1 MEQNEFFQQ
10 LQLKEIFYNCTECS
24 SPIEILSINEIDIE
38 FKCIKNNHNKKIS
51 IKEYIEKMKHFN
63 DENELGQKTV
73 RILPCPQTPREKNE
87 GRYLEMKNKVQGS
100 YLVIFRGEFAGRGV
114 YGQFFVLSRKKLED
128 FIEDMTLGLKVYTS
142 DNYEN
147 I

>member
-63 DENELGQKTV
+63 DENINNDKCTNQNHNELKYICYCLDCNKHLSEECLKT
-73 RILPCPQTPREKNE
+73 REHI
-87 GRYLEMKNKVQGS
+87 GHNKTNIIEIQPN
-100 YLVIFRGEFAGRGV
+100 RGELR
-114 YGQFFVLSRKKLED
+114 LIKKV
-128 FIEDMTLGLKVYTS
+128 KR
-142 DNYEN
+142 NY
-147 I
+147 